1 MFKLL
6 NPLWIVK
13 TFLTCYLDFGG
24 DEPAAAPT
32 NQTVTNT
39 SIPEYAR
46 PYVERMLGRTEALT
60 DINQNPYQ
68 TYGGQRIADFSPM
81 QQRAFGDVG
90 NMQTAGQLGAATGL
104 AGAGGIGSLGVAGRA
119 GQMANA
125 GNNYYGMATNPY
137 ATQAFMNPYLQSAL
151 NPMLEESRRQYG
163 MTGAQQQGNATRAG
177 AFGGSREALMAA
189 ENNRN
194 MNTAM
199 NQMIGQGYNTAF
211 DQAQRNLQYGA
222 GLGLQGQQAA
232 AQAALQGYGQANQS
246 AGILGQLGQTE
257 FGQKQAINTAQ
268 QQVGAV
274 QQAQAQQN
282 LDQRYQDF
290 LKQQNYPY
298 QQLAF
303 MSDMTRGLPLSQS
316 AMQQYTAPPSM
327 VSQLGG
333 LGMAGLGIYGASG
346 GFKAKGG
353 VIKEYKAGGLTEGYA
368 PGGKIDL
375 KSEEELKAIITDPSS
390 NPLEVASAQEQL
402 MLRNRIHNNPQ
413 ARLGIDSIAT
423 GDMVPEG
430 EPMMAGGGIIAFKK
444 GDKVEEKPSA
454 SEQLQARI
462 ASASEELWKGN
473 PFAKSEALAQTA
485 AAEAA
490 ANKERAPWDILTS
503 MGVNTAAGTSPYAL
517 TNLGQGAQ
525 GGYKT
530 AKELQAAQDA
540 ATKFAQQQQVEQEK
554 AEFARKSGML
564 NNMQTSYGQMISKE
578 LGLKGIE
585 ATKAASAQSHAD
597 AVNQRDRASASQ
609 AFGNMYVKEMAS
621 LQKAQALTPLELQKT
636 PEQLSAIAS
645 TLAYQQLPGEYKK
658 YYPELAPAAPVK
670 PVPGAVPGA
679 VPDLPA
685 VASQP
690 KLNKYQV
697 GVGQKQ
703 FTPKEEAALQ
713 WANDPANA
721 SNPKAATIRQLL
733 LMGS

>member
-1 MFKLL
+1 
-6 NPLWIVK
+6 
-13 TFLTCYLDFGG
+13 
-24 DEPAAAPT
+24 
-32 NQTVTNT
+32 
-39 SIPEYAR
+39 
-46 PYVERMLGRTEALT
+46 
-60 DINQNPYQ
+60 
-68 TYGGQRIADFSPM
+68 M

-90 NMQTAGQLGAATGL
+90 NMRTAGQIGTATGL
-104 AGAGGIGSLGVAGRA
+104 AGAGGMGSLGMA

-151 NPMLEESRRQYG
+151 NPMLDESRRQYG
-163 MTGAQQQGNATRAG
+163 ITGQQQQGNATRAG
-177 AFGGSREALMAA
+177 AFGGSREALMAS

-211 DQAQRNLQYGA
+211 DQAQKNIQYGA
-222 GLGLQGQQAA
+222 GLGLQGQQG
-232 AQAALQGYGQANQS
+232 ALQGYGQANQA

-353 VIKEYKAGGLTEGYA
+353 AIKEHSYAG
-368 PGGKIDL
+368 GGKINL
-375 KSEEELKAIITDPSS
+375 KSEEELRAIITNPSS
-390 NPLEVASAQEQL
+390 NPIEVASAEEQL
-402 MLRNRIHNNPQ
+402 MLRNRIQNNPQ
-413 ARLGIDSIAT
+413 AREGLGSIAT

-430 EPMMAGGGIIAFKK
+430 EPVMAGGGIIAFKK
-444 GDKVEEKPSA
+444 GDKVEAKPSA
-454 SEQLQARI
+454 SEELQARI

-473 PFAKSEALAQTA
+473 PFQKSEALAAQSA
-485 AAEAA
+485 ADAA
-490 ANKERAPWDILTS
+490 ANRERTPYDILTS
-503 MGVNTAAGTSPYAL
+503 VGVNTMAGTSPYAMV
-517 TNLGQGAQ
+517 NFGQGAQ

-530 AKELQAAQDA
+530 AKEAQAAQDA
-540 ATKFAQQQQVEQEK
+540 AAKFAQQQQVEQEK

-564 NNMQTSYGQMISKE
+564 NNMQTSYGQMINKE
-578 LGLKGIE
+578 LGLKQIE

-609 AFGNMYVKEMAS
+609 AFGNMYVKEMTA

-636 PEQLSAIAS
+636 PEELSAVAS
-645 TLAYQQLPGEYKK
+645 ALAYQQLPGEYKK
-658 YYPELAPAAPVK
+658 YYPELAPAAAVK
-670 PVPGAVPGA
+670 PGVAPVAELAASPVA
-679 VPDLPA
+679 KAQQTLPEKIHA
-685 VASQP
+685 NLGMK
-690 KLNKYQV
+690 KLTAQET
-697 GVGQKQ
+697 Q
-703 FTPKEEAALQ
+703 AMQ

-721 SNPKAATIRQLL
+721 KDPRSAIIKQRLQL
-733 LMGS
+733 GS